1 MARTVGPLMSLEASG
16 QLAGT
21 IVYSKWKG
29 RPYVRQ
35 LVTPSNPRSVLQV
48 STRAMM
54 KFLSQ
59 AWTPDIDATEQATWE
74 AAGAAS
80 ATSPFNEYIRDNLK
94 RWTQFT
100 APSQASPATGGGTS
114 PTFTSLPA
122 VTGGVRQ
129 ASFAWTVNALGT
141 GWGLMIFQSKTTGFT
156 TARDNLVSTVELPA
170 GASSAILT
178 PVEPGTYFWNFRT
191 FTVEGKLSAALGQVT
206 AVVS

>member
-16 QLAGT
+16 ALAGT

-59 AWTPDIDATEQATWE
+59 RWTPDVDATEQATWE

-80 ATSPFNEYIRDNLK
+80 ATSPFNEYVRDNLK
-94 RWTQFT
+94 RWTQFQ
-100 APSQASPATGGGTS
+100 APGQADPVTGGGTS

-122 VTGGVRQ
+122 VTAGVRQ

-141 GWGLMIFQSKTTGFT
+141 GWGLMIFQSLTTGFT
-156 TARDNLVSTVELPA
+156 TARDNLVQICDLPA
-170 GASSAILT
+170 GASSCVLT
-178 PVEPGTYFWNFRT
+178 PVLPGTYFWNFRT
-191 FTVEGKLSAALGQVT
+191 FTTDGKLSAALGQVT
-206 AVVS
+206 GVVT